1 MRRAL
6 FALLVFFLLTACGL
20 VPGLPAPAAP
30 QEPTATPLPT
40 SVAPE
45 FPTIPDRSCLL
56 ATLEPIRTNQQ
67 QGNLMVWHPEEMT
80 LAYVAP
86 KGRSIWFTGEI
97 LLSSG
102 SDYKTP
108 TVLFEN
114 TSVFGDLTWSPS
126 GKQLAFVALRQPE
139 NVYTVMVTNLETQ
152 QTVDIL
158 PGEQAT
164 LTSGSGSKGIVEW
177 LSENQIRI
185 IASCGADC
193 DVMLDVNLSSGQV
206 VPYGETM
213 RHQADRLSPTRK
225 TLSYDEKTYPPMLS
239 PNWSSRW
246 QEKWRTLMTWI
257 KPGFFL
263 LRKKA
268 QFLLDIGLQTP
279 YESQWASDSRT
290 LALRTDDF
298 IFLFDTECRR

>member
-102 SDYKTP
+102 SDYKTS

-126 GKQLAFVALRQPE
+126 GKQLAFVTLRQPE
-139 NVYTVMVTNLETQ
+139 NVYTVMVTNLETR

-239 PNWSSRW
+239 PNWSLDGKKVAYFDDLDQAW
-246 QEKWRTLMTWI
+246 ILLTQE
-257 KPGFFL
+257 
-263 LRKKA
+263 KA

>member
-102 SDYKTP
+102 SDYKTS

-139 NVYTVMVTNLETQ
+139 NVYTVMVANLETR

-239 PNWSSRW
+239 PNWSPDGKKVAYFDDLDQAW
-246 QEKWRTLMTWI
+246 ILLTQE
-257 KPGFFL
+257 
-263 LRKKA
+263 KA
-268 QFLLDIGLQTP
+268 QFLLNIGLQTP

>member
-102 SDYKTP
+102 SDYKTS

-139 NVYTVMVTNLETQ
+139 NVYTVMVANLETR

-239 PNWSSRW
+239 PNWSPDGKKVAYFDDLDQAW
-246 QEKWRTLMTWI
+246 VLLTQE
-257 KPGFFL
+257 
-263 LRKKA
+263 KA

>member
-102 SDYKTP
+102 SDYKTS

-139 NVYTVMVTNLETQ
+139 NVYTVMVDNLETR

-239 PNWSSRW
+239 PNWSPDGKKVAYFDDLDQAW
-246 QEKWRTLMTWI
+246 VLLTQE
-257 KPGFFL
+257 
-263 LRKKA
+263 KA